1 MKRILFSIPVLLF
14 SLTLFAQEQNTTDSL
29 PLSYNIHSRGDA
41 GISLS
46 GNMIMNDPFGSQF
59 AGGVKIRM
67 FLGKRVSF
75 DSDLAVGKDYVH
87 FGPGII
93 GLPLWILGAELGF
106 SSDDDD
112 SFALF
117 LFKLAAMALSAE
129 HIACHF
135 PVKNNT
141 DFSPYVSV
149 LRFKQFNNDNL
160 NATLED
166 TGSHICFVAGL
177 ELNQYFKRFVLSP
190 YAEYNIAYDGYT
202 QGFNF
207 GMNFGYYLPMKQK

>member
-1 MKRILFSIPVLLF
+1 MKRPPRSITVLLF
-14 SLTLFAQEQNTTDSL
+14 SLNLVGQEQNATDSL
-29 PLSYNIHSRGDA
+29 PLSYNIHSRGDVS
-41 GISLS
+41 ISLS
-46 GNMIMNDPFGSQF
+46 GNRIMNDPFGSQF

-87 FGPGII
+87 FGPGLI

-106 SSDDDD
+106 SSDEDD

-117 LFKLAAMALSAE
+117 LIKLAAMALSAE

-141 DFSPYVSV
+141 DFSPFISV
-149 LRFKQFNNDNL
+149 LRFKQLDIDDI
-160 NATLED
+160 NADPEATY
-166 TGSHICFVAGL
+166 SHTCFVAGL

-190 YAEYNIAYDGYT
+190 YVEYNIAYDGYV

-207 GMNFGYYLPMKQK
+207 GINFGYYIPMKK